1 MPEQDR
7 NLDLLSSIYPI
18 LFREKYFNISNNV
31 NFKINVK
38 INLQVLITF
47 LFSLLPCNITKC
59 NLK

>member
-18 LFREKYFNISNNV
+18 LFREKYFNISNNG

-38 INLQVLITF
+38 K
-47 LFSLLPCNITKC
+47 S
-59 NLK
+59 